1 MVTGAGLYTRI
12 VREDHYWL
20 EGYKVKRAYIIN
32 LNKIRAAIAAG
43 GVATMIGMLSIT
55 AGATEAETKISEET
69 TQETTTETTQQTHTP
84 VIPFEYQQ
92 NSTIKGTNR
101 VVKTNLEGHYYA
113 SGVAG
118 IAMTDQEWSL
128 QKDAGMAMVE
138 YFFVTTW
145 DITQDTAPLAVK
157 TFRIVADSE
166 QAELGPVVQININ
179 KTFNGKMT
187 SLEGNEAKFTTVV
200 GLPDDFKGADYRYAV
215 VLVRAGGY
223 FDILPDLDD
232 DDLTVTF
239 KAKAGNGAY
248 ALIRY
253 KETNG

>member
-1 MVTGAGLYTRI
+1 MIRSEYICIGKIKRI
-12 VREDHYWL
+12 L
-20 EGYKVKRAYIIN
+20 ATT
-32 LNKIRAAIAAG
+32 AAIF
-43 GVATMIGMLSIT
+43 MM
-55 AGATEAETKISEET
+55 AGAFDFMSIPAFATEPGTGTAPVETATEEDTEET
-69 TQETTTETTQQTHTP
+69 
-84 VIPFEYQQ
+84 VFKYVQ
-92 NSTIKGTNR
+92 NNVVKGTGR
-101 VVKTNLEGHYYA
+101 VVKTNLEGNYYA

-138 YFFVTTW
+138 YFFITTW
-145 DITQDTAPLAVK
+145 DITQDTSPLAVK

-215 VLVRAGGY
+215 ILVRSGGY
-223 FDILPDLDD
+223 FDILPDLDED
-232 DDLTVTF
+232 EKTVTF

-253 KETNG
+253 SDTNG